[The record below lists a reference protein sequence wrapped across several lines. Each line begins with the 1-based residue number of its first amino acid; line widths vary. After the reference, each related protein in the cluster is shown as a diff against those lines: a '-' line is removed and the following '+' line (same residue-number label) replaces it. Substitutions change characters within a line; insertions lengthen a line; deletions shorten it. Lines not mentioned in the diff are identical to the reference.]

1 MELSLLSC
9 TTHCNKSSR
18 SRFHNC
24 LPLYL
29 LSSSDADKTGLRS
42 LQYLFWSQAYQ
53 TVIIAF
59 FQKGCYR
66 KKGTWDAKNF
76 KRHFNYKIS
85 LCGAET
91 LKRSTSFLTDFSDL
105 TLYSVIPFLT
115 PSNPAKLKKKYI
127 CRHVCAHTHIYNI
140 YTEAHVYIF
149 KVINFLNRGLKLMT
163 EQTADVSRLYVP
175 KITVFEGTQ
184 HKKTQM

>member
-1 MELSLLSC
+1 MELSLLTC

-85 LCGAET
+85 LCGAKT
-91 LKRSTSFLTDFSDL
+91 LKHSTSFLTDFSDL
-105 TLYSVIPFLT
+105 TLYSVTCKAEEKIYMQT
-115 PSNPAKLKKKYI
+115 
-127 CRHVCAHTHIYNI
+127 CAHTHTHIQYIHRSTRIYLQSHQFPKQR
-140 YTEAHVYIF
+140 TKADD
-149 KVINFLNRGLKLMT
+149 RADSWC
-163 EQTADVSRLYVP
+163 EQTVCSKNYSIWRHTAQKDTNV
-175 KITVFEGTQ
+175 II
-184 HKKTQM
+184 